1 MRKLF
6 FIIVFFVGF
15 LLHYVEASRKSSAN
29 NVDNINSVLS
39 TGKWHKVYVTKTGIH
54 TLTYETLLEWGFN
67 EPSQVAVYG
76 YGGQML
82 PRMNNEPRMDDL
94 PEVGVWHYNNTVYF
108 YAHGPVSWSWD
119 ENKDLF
125 THSLHNWSDY
135 SYYFLTEKNGDIK
148 GIEILPAELGE
159 ANYVSTHFDELQYHE
174 EELINIL
181 KSGRTWFGERFG
193 SLYQYKHNYYFPFKY
208 RDPLKSIKILSKVAG
223 RSADNNY
230 FEFFVNNNEQ
240 AILTIDIEAVLTMN
254 RTDSDYAHENIA
266 FADFIADEKD
276 LNIKLVF
283 NEGTAQATGYMDF
296 ITLNARSFPI
306 MNGDELQFRDH
317 KTIGEG
323 KISKFKI
330 EGAQGET
337 IIWDV
342 TDITSPKKI
351 NSKLTGSKLEF
362 IDTSDNIKEYIAF
375 NPSADFPS
383 PKSVGHI
390 ENQNLHY
397 IQQADYVIVVAN
409 GLELYAN
416 QLAELHELHSEL
428 SVAVAPVQQ
437 IYNEFSWGHQD
448 PTAIRSFVRMLY
460 KRADGDNY
468 KAPKYLLLFGGGSY
482 DNRSKV
488 PGVESGIVTY
498 QSENSIHYANSYVT
512 DDYFGH
518 LNDNEGGEE
527 KYDKLNIGIGRFPV
541 NTPQEAEIA
550 VEKVRIYLEEQ
561 DMGEWTKRISFFAD
575 DDDYNVHMIDSDIL
589 AEKVEINHPIFDLN
603 KLYLDNYPIIP
614 VSTGFRSPEAEKAID
629 KMIEE
634 GTLLLNFVGHGGS
647 DALTAERVVTS
658 ASIEKWNNLYRLPVF
673 VIATCEF
680 TRYDDHNIL
689 SAGEKVFLNPKGGGI
704 ALLTTTRVVFSSLN
718 FNLNSTFFNYAFNK
732 NNEGEW
738 PSLGDIIKNTK
749 NNSANHSNKLNFV
762 LLGDPAIKMLHP
774 EFNVETRKINHKA
787 VDEPIDTL
795 KALSK
800 IHISGEI
807 VNDQGIKFEN
817 YEGEIEITVYDKKAK
832 HTTLGNHGNDPFEYS
847 QYSNLIFKGKA
858 TVSSGEFETEFVV
871 PYDIRYNFGEGRI
884 SYYAYSNEYNS
895 AVGVYDGF
903 IVGGLNTDALA
914 DTLGPDI
921 NIYLDHPEFK
931 ADGLVGTNPI
941 LYAEVYDESGINS
954 FGAGIGHDII
964 IIIDDD
970 INNTIILNDYFNICP
985 DNYKKGTVI
994 YQLPTFAPGK
1004 HQLKFRVWDTYN
1016 NSASR
1021 ILSFTV
1027 DNKNQADIND
1037 FNFSYN
1043 PDDFQKMISFS
1054 FKTNP
1059 PDSEVF
1065 INVSAVNSQGYIIG
1079 QQRKDA
1085 PAIEGFI
1092 EPILLSLE
1100 SLGIKKSG
1108 IYYLRF
1114 KIKGYRG
1121 KETQI
1126 IKKIIVR
1133 P

>member
-428 SVAVAPVQQ
+428 SLLCSRY
-437 IYNEFSWGHQD
+437 IMSFHGG
-448 PTAIRSFVRMLY
+448 IRIQLQYVPLLECCIKELMGIIIKLQNTYSF
-460 KRADGDNY
+460 
-468 KAPKYLLLFGGGSY
+468 
-482 DNRSKV
+482 
-488 PGVESGIVTY
+488 
-498 QSENSIHYANSYVT
+498 
-512 DDYFGH
+512 
-518 LNDNEGGEE
+518 
-527 KYDKLNIGIGRFPV
+527 
-541 NTPQEAEIA
+541 
-550 VEKVRIYLEEQ
+550 LEE
-561 DMGEWTKRISFFAD
+561 
-575 DDDYNVHMIDSDIL
+575 VHMI
-589 AEKVEINHPIFDLN
+589 
-603 KLYLDNYPIIP
+603 
-614 VSTGFRSPEAEKAID
+614 TG
-629 KMIEE
+629 
-634 GTLLLNFVGHGGS
+634 
-647 DALTAERVVTS
+647 
-658 ASIEKWNNLYRLPVF
+658 
-673 VIATCEF
+673 
-680 TRYDDHNIL
+680 
-689 SAGEKVFLNPKGGGI
+689 
-704 ALLTTTRVVFSSLN
+704 
-718 FNLNSTFFNYAFNK
+718 
-732 NNEGEW
+732 
-738 PSLGDIIKNTK
+738 
-749 NNSANHSNKLNFV
+749 
-762 LLGDPAIKMLHP
+762 
-774 EFNVETRKINHKA
+774 
-787 VDEPIDTL
+787 
-795 KALSK
+795 
-800 IHISGEI
+800 
-807 VNDQGIKFEN
+807 Q
-817 YEGEIEITVYDKKAK
+817 
-832 HTTLGNHGNDPFEYS
+832 
-847 QYSNLIFKGKA
+847 
-858 TVSSGEFETEFVV
+858 
-871 PYDIRYNFGEGRI
+871 
-884 SYYAYSNEYNS
+884 
-895 AVGVYDGF
+895 
-903 IVGGLNTDALA
+903 
-914 DTLGPDI
+914 
-921 NIYLDHPEFK
+921 
-931 ADGLVGTNPI
+931 
-941 LYAEVYDESGINS
+941 
-954 FGAGIGHDII
+954 
-964 IIIDDD
+964 
-970 INNTIILNDYFNICP
+970 
-985 DNYKKGTVI
+985 
-994 YQLPTFAPGK
+994 
-1004 HQLKFRVWDTYN
+1004 KFR
-1016 NSASR
+1016 
-1021 ILSFTV
+1021 
-1027 DNKNQADIND
+1027 
-1037 FNFSYN
+1037 
-1043 PDDFQKMISFS
+1043 
-1054 FKTNP
+1054 
-1059 PDSEVF
+1059 E
-1065 INVSAVNSQGYIIG
+1065 
-1079 QQRKDA
+1079 
-1085 PAIEGFI
+1085 
-1092 EPILLSLE
+1092 
-1100 SLGIKKSG
+1100 
-1108 IYYLRF
+1108 
-1114 KIKGYRG
+1114 
-1121 KETQI
+1121 
-1126 IKKIIVR
+1126 
-1133 P
+1133 